1 MTTTP
6 AQARRIEALIVNG
19 DLSPAARSMPYAEV
33 MEQRASAC
41 AIDRIALLI
50 RVTNAYSHAQYTHDL
65 AVSVDAPAADVLK
78 DPEFLDDWAAGQ
90 LLPYTGEGPEY
101 ASTHATYYIE
111 VLTAP
116 MQFAQLAGYEYV
128 AEG

>member
-1 MTTTP
+1 MTTP

-33 MEQRASAC
+33 MEQRASAE

-50 RVTNAYSHAQYTHDL
+50 RVTNVYPSGPFVHDL
-65 AVSVDAPAADVLK
+65 AVSVDAPAVGALGDAEL
-78 DPEFLDDWAAGQ
+78 LDDWAADQ
-90 LLPYTGEGPEY
+90 LLPFTGEGPEY
-101 ASTHATYYIE
+101 ANTRATYYIE

-116 MQFAQLAGYEYV
+116 MQFAQLAGYQYV

>member
-1 MTTTP
+1 MTTP

-19 DLSPAARSMPYAEV
+19 DLSPAARDMPYGDV
-33 MEQRASAC
+33 MEQHAAAC

-50 RVTNAYSHAQYTHDL
+50 RVTNVYPSAEFVHDM
-65 AVSVDAPAADVLK
+65 AVTVDAPDISVVADAEL
-78 DPEFLDDWAAGQ
+78 LDDWAGEQ

-101 ASTHATYYIE
+101 ADVHAAYYIE
-111 VLTAP
+111 ILTAP
-116 MQFAQLAGYEYV
+116 LRFAQLAGYQYV